1 MVDPVPLDR
10 VAERAD
16 DVLLADDLVEGL
28 RAVAAVEGLL
38 GHQRPV

>member
-1 MVDPVPLDR
+1 MVDLSRSTALLIVR
-10 VAERAD
+10 TI
-16 DVLLADDLVEGL
+16 VLLADDVVEGL